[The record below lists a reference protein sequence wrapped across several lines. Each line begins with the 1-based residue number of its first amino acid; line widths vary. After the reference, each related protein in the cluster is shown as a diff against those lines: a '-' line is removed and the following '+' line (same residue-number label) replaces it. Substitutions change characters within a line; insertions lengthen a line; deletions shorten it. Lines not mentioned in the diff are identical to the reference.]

1 MGCGNVLENAKLNDR
16 SKCSAAPEIV
26 MWVRLKKGIAM
37 LLYDLVHLQTIC
49 KVVL

>member
-26 MWVRLKKGIAM
+26 MWVRLKKA
-37 LLYDLVHLQTIC
+37 LQCCCTISYISRQSGM
-49 KVVL
+49 